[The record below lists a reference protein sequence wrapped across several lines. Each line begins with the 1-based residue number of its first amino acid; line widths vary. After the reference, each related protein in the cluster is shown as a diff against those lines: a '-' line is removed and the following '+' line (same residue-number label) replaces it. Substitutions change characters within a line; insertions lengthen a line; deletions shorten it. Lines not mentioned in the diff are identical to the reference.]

1 MKQFV
6 KKTLPLMMMVALA
19 GCQTTQSTTAISSST
34 HVAEVAQEVRGDMSA
49 KEQVQAGVKS
59 LLRTSFSYQTH
70 AYIAPKDVVDDE
82 LPETA
87 CEDIHDKAYIALSKK
102 AINAGLDISAD
113 DYIGERETLKTDFL
127 ACQKSRAENSSESD
141 LEAELAQLLAEL
153 AQLTGQPSPDFQDE
167 QVTADRQKLIHA
179 YFLNTSK
186 LGMKGTYQP
195 LKGVISALPS
205 FEYQFGQA
213 SMMVNQPI
221 YVDLKSGD
229 IYLWADNLALANATW
244 LDKKLGNA
252 WQNKWLRVPLNDG
265 SLPDDFVKTLL
276 KTYAA
281 AQSRAFD
288 ELMDELFGYMT
299 ADDVLVLH
307 DKFDDKAK
315 THISLASTIVRQTQ
329 TEDTKR
335 AMAKATAKHLYDEM
349 TKAYPVLLEKPVAL
363 DKKQETLTLDSRT
376 LMQSVFAKLKVQA
389 SDELEGAELDESI
402 EAEAIAEIADD
413 GEVLFA
419 DSEVTEEV
427 AEVSD
432 IPAEET
438 TEPDVVTD
446 ETDDQAETDYAEVN
460 AAKTQDRYYGFDKR
474 GRLLWVYEQKEQ
486 ALPASWL
493 KDPVD
498 LGLLTVLEGRVSGQV
513 FERLPSAVATPTPA
527 NSVNVL
533 EYSNTLYNTLK
544 KSDSIFLRSFLYYLT
559 SAFEGGDETK
569 EDAQTKIED
578 ETKTENQA
586 ETKIDDNV
594 KK

>member
-6 KKTLPLMMMVALA
+6 KKALPLMMMLALV
-19 GCQTTQSTTAISSST
+19 GCQSTQLTTAIN
-34 HVAEVAQEVRGDMSA
+34 APMPLMEVSQEVLGDMSA

-59 LLRTSFSYQTH
+59 LLRTSFSYQT
-70 AYIAPKDVVDDE
+70 YVYLAPKEVAEDE
-82 LPETA
+82 LSETA
-87 CEDIHDKAYIALSKK
+87 CEEIHDKAYIALSKK
-102 AINAGLDISAD
+102 ATNAGLDISAD
-113 DYIGERETLKTDFL
+113 DYIGEREMLKADFL
-127 ACQKSRAENSSESD
+127 ACQKSRAENSNESD
-141 LEAELAQLLAEL
+141 LGEELAQLLAEL
-153 AQLTGQPSPDFQDE
+153 AQLTGQPLPDFQDE

-186 LGMKGTYQP
+186 LGVKGTYQP

-213 SMMVNQPI
+213 SVMVNQPI
-221 YVDLKSGD
+221 YVDMKSGD

-265 SLPDDFVKTLL
+265 SLPNDFVKVLL
-276 KTYAA
+276 KSYVN

-288 ELMDELFGYMT
+288 ELMDELFGYVT

-307 DKFDDKAK
+307 DKFDDGAK
-315 THISLASTIVRQTQ
+315 THIGSADTIIRQTQ
-329 TEDTKR
+329 TKDTKR
-335 AMAKATAKHLYDEM
+335 VMARAIAKHLYDEM
-349 TKAYPVLLEKPVAL
+349 TRAYPVLLENPTAL
-363 DKKQETLTLDSRT
+363 DKKQETLTLNSRT

-389 SDELEGAELDESI
+389 SNELEEVELDESV
-402 EAEAIAEIADD
+402 EVVAETAGD

-419 DSEVTEEV
+419 DGEVVEEV
-427 AEVSD
+427 AKVSD

-446 ETDDQAETDYAEVN
+446 ETDDQAETDHVEVN
-460 AAKTQDRYYGFDKR
+460 VAKTQDRYYGFDKR

-498 LGLLTVLEGRVSGQV
+498 LGLLTVLDGRVSGQM
-513 FERLPSAVATPTPA
+513 FGRLPSDVAIPTHN

-533 EYSNTLYNTLK
+533 EYSNTLYNTLQ

-559 SAFEGGDETK
+559 SAFASEDK
-569 EDAQTKIED
+569 EKQADGED
-578 ETKTENQA
+578 KA
-586 ETKIDDNV
+586 EAESQVESNTNGDNV
-594 KK
+594 EK